1 MRLFLFA
8 TIFSIGLSV
17 LAAPT
22 KRASVCNGRAE
33 LCNRGY
39 GNVTFLSSHDS
50 FAISEDIFALARTQE
65 LDLPGQLDLGV
76 RMLQAQSH
84 MSVSIKTH
92 PALDTL
98 TSYTGMAMISSFA
111 IRVSLRAYTSID
123 TTHVIYCL
131 AGCSLFDGGLVV
143 DYLKTVK
150 TWLDNNPNEVLTFLF
165 TNPEGLSLTDVWK
178 PAFDEADITDLAY
191 VPPTKPM
198 KRGDWPTLGEFIN
211 SGKRV
216 IVFLDYGVDDS
227 VDFILSEFT
236 MASPLLWEPPF
247 SVTDSTFPCS
257 VNRISG
263 PLSTVDHLNMLNH
276 NLNINIIPIGDGVL
290 IPDFAAASKTNSL
303 SSILANAYG
312 CSGLAGGVAPNFVML
327 DFVNIGH
334 GLDAVNLLN
343 GF

>member
-1 MRLFLFA
+1 MRLSLFA
-8 TIFSIGLSV
+8 TILSIGLSV
-17 LAAPT
+17 SAVPT
-22 KRASVCNGRAE
+22 KTCRASTCNGRAE

-84 MSVSIKTH
+84 I
-92 PALDTL
+92 
-98 TSYTGMAMISSFA
+98 
-111 IRVSLRAYTSID
+111 
-123 TTHVIYCL
+123 
-131 AGCSLFDGGLVV
+131 LFDGGLVV

-150 TWLDNNPNEVLTFLF
+150 GWLDNNPNEVLTFLF
-165 TNPEGLSLTDVWK
+165 TNPEGLSLTGVWK
-178 PAFDEADITDLAY
+178 PAFDEAGITDLAY

-198 KRGDWPTLGEFIN
+198 KRGDWPTLGEFID
-211 SGKRV
+211 SGKRI

-236 MASPLLWEPPF
+236 MLWEPPF
-247 SVTDSTFPCS
+247 SVTNSTFPCS

-263 PLSTVDHLNMLNH
+263 PFSTVDHLNMLNH

-290 IPDFAAASKTNSL
+290 IPDFAAAPKTNSI

-312 CSGLAGGVAPNFVML
+312 CSGFAGSVAPNFVML

>member
-1 MRLFLFA
+1 MHLSLFA
-8 TIFSIGLSV
+8 TLFSIGLSV
-17 LAAPT
+17 SAAPT

-50 FAISEDIFALARTQE
+50 YAISEDIFALARTQE

-84 MSVSIKTH
+84 MS
-92 PALDTL
+92 
-98 TSYTGMAMISSFA
+98 
-111 IRVSLRAYTSID
+111 
-123 TTHVIYCL
+123 
-131 AGCSLFDGGLVV
+131 SLFDGGLVV

-150 TWLDNNPNEVLTFLF
+150 SWLDNNPNEVLTFLF

-178 PAFDEADITDLAY
+178 PAFDEAGITDLAY

-198 KRGDWPTLGEFIN
+198 KRGDWPTLGEFID

-236 MASPLLWEPPF
+236 MLWEPPF

-276 NLNINIIPIGDGVL
+276 NLNINIIPIGDGL
-290 IPDFAAASKTNSL
+290 HRMTNSIN
-303 SSILANAYG
+303 SILANAYG

>member
-1 MRLFLFA
+1 MHLSLFA

-17 LAAPT
+17 SAAPT
-22 KRASVCNGRAE
+22 KRASVCNGHSE

-50 FAISEDIFALARTQE
+50 FAISDDIFALARTQE
-65 LDLPGQLDLGV
+65 VDLPGQLDLGV

-84 MSVSIKTH
+84 MDGDDFKFCHTSEPSSICLH
-92 PALDTL
+92 GYNSHHILLA
-98 TSYTGMAMISSFA
+98 
-111 IRVSLRAYTSID
+111 RLRKCMPTRYRIVVD
-123 TTHVIYCL
+123 LIL
-131 AGCSLFDGGLVV
+131 KSLFDGGLVV

-150 TWLDNNPNEVLTFLF
+150 GWLDNNPNEVLTFLF
-165 TNPEGLSLTDVWK
+165 TNPEGLSLTDIWK
-178 PAFDEADITDLAY
+178 PAFDEAGITDLAY
-191 VPPTKPM
+191 VPPTIPM
-198 KRGDWPTLGEFIN
+198 ERGDWPTLGQFID

-216 IVFLDYGVDDS
+216 IVFLDDGVDNS

-236 MASPLLWEPPF
+236 MLWEPPF

-276 NLNINIIPIGDGVL
+276 NLNLDIIPIGGGVL
-290 IPDFAAASKTNSL
+290 IPDLPDAPKTNSVN
-303 SSILANAYG
+303 SILANAYG
-312 CSGLAGGVAPNFVML
+312 CSGLAGGVSPNFVML

-334 GLDAVNLLN
+334 GMDAVNLLN

>member
-1 MRLFLFA
+1 MHLSLFA

-17 LAAPT
+17 SAAPT
-22 KRASVCNGRAE
+22 KRASVCNGHAE

-50 FAISEDIFALARTQE
+50 FAISDDIFALARTQE
-65 LDLPGQLDLGV
+65 VDLPGQLDLGV

-84 MSVSIKTH
+84 MDGNDFKFCHTSCVS
-92 PALDTL
+92 
-98 TSYTGMAMISSFA
+98 
-111 IRVSLRAYTSID
+111 
-123 TTHVIYCL
+123 
-131 AGCSLFDGGLVV
+131 SLFDGGLVV

-150 TWLDNNPNEVLTFLF
+150 AWLDNNPNEVLTFLF
-165 TNPEGLSLTDVWK
+165 TNPEGLSLTDIWK
-178 PAFDEADITDLAY
+178 PAFDEAGITDLAY

-198 KRGDWPTLGEFIN
+198 KRGDWPTLGQFID

-216 IVFLDYGVDDS
+216 IVFLDAGVDNS

-236 MASPLLWEPPF
+236 MASSLLWEPPF

-257 VNRISG
+257 VNRIAG

-276 NLNINIIPIGDGVL
+276 NLNLDIIPIGDGVL
-290 IPDFAAASKTNSL
+290 IPDLVDAPTTNSVN
-303 SSILANAYG
+303 SILANAYG
-312 CSGLAGGVAPNFVML
+312 CSGLAGGVSPNFVML

-334 GLDAVNLLN
+334 GMDAVDLLN